1 MAKVLINLEH
11 SGRIIFVGDTHGDI
25 EASKKIIEKYL
36 VNDTK
41 IVFLG
46 DYVDRGKYSRENINY
61 LLEARKK
68 YSDKIYLLLGNH
80 DAYNILPC
88 SPADFWESLAEEELG
103 KYAEIFS
110 GFPLVVSVGKIIALH
125 GALPDIE
132 KINDIE
138 KIEAT
143 NENWMRILWGDFQ
156 PIKGGKLG
164 KDAETGRPQFGSGYF
179 EKIMAKLNKDVLIR
193 SHQPKAPETMY
204 HKRCLTIFTSSV
216 YGRKRT
222 VAIADLEQEIRTT
235 DDLRI
240 EEI

>member
-1 MAKVLINLEH
+1 MKLINLEH

-25 EASKKIIEKYL
+25 EASKKIIAKYL
-36 VNDTK
+36 ANDTK

-61 LLEARKK
+61 LLEERKK

-80 DAYNILPC
+80 DVYNILPC
-88 SPADFWESLAEEELG
+88 SPADFWESLDEEELG

-110 GFPLVVSVGKIIALH
+110 DFPLVVSVGKIIALH

-143 NENWMRILWGDFQ
+143 DENWMRILWGDFQ
-156 PIKGGKLG
+156 PIKGGKLN
-164 KDAETGRPQFGSGYF
+164 KDAGTGRPQFGSGYF
-179 EKIMAKLNKDVLIR
+179 EKVMAKLNKNVLIR
-193 SHQPKAPETMY
+193 SHQPNAPEIMY

-216 YGRKRT
+216 YERKRT
-222 VAIADLEQEIRTT
+222 VAVADLEQEIRTT
-235 DDLRI
+235 DDLKI
-240 EEI
+240 EAI